1 MGMVIRGSVACQSG
15 SDARKVGIEIIS
27 NIFRI
32 RKRLVSMGEKGLW
45 KRVLL
50 IFAQDVVDFTPGAF
64 YVILSTGE
72 STGIMISLGHPDYS
86 R

>member
-1 MGMVIRGSVACQSG
+1 MGMVIRGNVACQSG

-32 RKRLVSMGEKGLW
+32 RKRLVSMGKKVSGRESFLF
-45 KRVLL
+45 
-50 IFAQDVVDFTPGAF
+50 FAQDVVDFTRSAF
-64 YVILSTGE
+64 DVIFSTGE
-72 STGIMISLGHPDYS
+72 STGIMISLSHPDYS